1 MLSLVR
7 SRRAVVATMI
17 GSIGMN
23 TGPVAAATPV
33 ERLIVSRGHLICR
46 ELALR
51 CAIGRGGLR
60 RDKAEGDGAT
70 PIGRFP
76 LRQVFFRADRVPAV
90 ATGLPVRALAR
101 DDGWCDDARDPRYNT
116 PIKLPDPARAET
128 LWRDDHLYDVIVVIG
143 YNDAPVVAGKGS
155 AIFLHVARPD
165 FGLTDG
171 CVAIALA
178 GLLEVAR
185 RCGPAT
191 VMDVQGG

>member
-1 MLSLVR
+1 
-7 SRRAVVATMI
+7 
-17 GSIGMN
+17 MN
-23 TGPVAAATPV
+23 TRPVSAAAPV
-33 ERLIVSRGHLICR
+33 DRLIVSPGHLICG

-51 CAIGRGGLR
+51 CAVGRGGLR

-76 LRQVFFRADRVPAV
+76 LRQVLFRADRVAAV

-116 PIKLPDPARAET
+116 AIKLPDPARAEA

-143 YNDAPVVAGKGS
+143 YNDAPVVAQRGS

-165 FGLTDG
+165 FGPTHG
-171 CVAIALA
+171 CVAIALGA
-178 GLLEVAR
+178 LLEVAR

-191 VMDVQGG
+191 VIEVGTG